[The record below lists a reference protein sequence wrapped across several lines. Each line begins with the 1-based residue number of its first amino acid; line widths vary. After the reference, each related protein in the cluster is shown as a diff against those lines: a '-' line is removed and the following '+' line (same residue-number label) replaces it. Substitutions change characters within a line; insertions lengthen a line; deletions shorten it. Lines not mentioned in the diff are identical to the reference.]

1 MKEMNPLET
10 QLRSWQPRRPSAALE
25 RHLFAAPASL
35 MPKMAWLVGWLVP
48 ATACALLTFSI
59 FNSGNA
65 ISGQSFRRGPMVTTM
80 SGHQGCLEL
89 APDSLQKG
97 QNDLFTITFDWTN
110 RSGFTSSIP
119 SFPRSRFN

>member
-1 MKEMNPLET
+1 MKEMNMLET

-25 RHLFAAPASL
+25 RQFCAAPVSFV
-35 MPKMAWLVGWLVP
+35 PQMAWLVGWLVP

-65 ISGQSFRRGPMVTTM
+65 ISGQSFRRGPMNAAL
-80 SGHQGCLEL
+80 SSNHGYLGL
-89 APDSLQKG
+89 APDSLQPG
-97 QNDLFTITFDWTN
+97 QNVLSSVTFDWTN
-110 RSGFTSSIP
+110 RTGFTSSIP